1 MQRWI
6 SCLAAVLL
14 FASLGFG
21 GRAVIADES
30 AAGSDF
36 SGLKWRNIG
45 PAFMSGRI
53 ADVAW
58 HPEDNSVWYVAVGS
72 GGVWKTVN
80 AGVTWMPI
88 FDEQPSYSIGSVTLD
103 PSNPNTVWVG
113 TGENVGGRHV
123 AFGDGVY
130 RSDDG
135 GHTWSNMGL
144 KNSEHISKVIVHPED
159 SNTVWV
165 ASQGP
170 LWSKGGDRGL
180 YLSTDGGETWEK
192 TLGDDEWTGVT
203 DVVIDP
209 RDADVLYAATWQH
222 HRTVAAYMG
231 GGPESGIHRSTDGG
245 RTWQKLDKGLPEGN
259 IGKIGLA
266 ISASDPDVVYAA
278 LELNRREGAV
288 FRSANG
294 GASWERGADAVGG
307 GTGPHYYQELYAS
320 PHHFDWLYLVG
331 PTVQVSKDGGKT
343 FSPQVTPFQH
353 GDMHAINFHPTDPD
367 YLMMGTDGGLYES
380 FDLGEKWRFMANL
393 PVTQFYKLALD
404 DAEPFYN
411 IYGGTQDNSTQ
422 RGPSRTDNVHG
433 ILNSDWQVVLGG
445 DGHQPAT
452 EPGNPDIAYAQWQQ
466 GNLTRLDLTTGESVY
481 IKPQPAPGD
490 PAERYNWDSPIL
502 VSPHSP
508 TRLYFASQRV
518 WRSEDRGNDW
528 TAISGDLTR
537 NEDRMRLPLM
547 GKLWSWDAP
556 WDMFAMS
563 DYNTITSLAESPV
576 VEGLLYAGTDDGMI
590 QVSENG
596 GDSWRALEV
605 GKLPGVPATAF
616 VNDIRADLHDADT
629 VYVALDNHKYG
640 DFKPY
645 LLVSQN
651 RGRSWKNI
659 GNSLPD
665 RHLVWR
671 MVQDHERADLL
682 FAATEFGVF
691 FTLDA
696 GDSWH
701 KLWGGAPTIG
711 VRDLQIQRRENDLV
725 AGTFGRGIYV
735 LDDYSALRDLD
746 AETLAADASLFAP
759 RDARWYV
766 ERTLM
771 GARRLGSQGD
781 GFYAADN
788 PPTGAVFTYHL
799 AEGFTTREAQRQQ
812 DEKARLDQDQSV
824 GFVGWEAVEAERREE
839 APALKLVIR
848 DANDQVIRRV
858 DAPADKGFQRVAWN
872 LRHPYSGAVETP
884 ANWQGQMPQG
894 FLAMPGDYSA
904 ELVLL
909 KDGKTRSLAKPV
921 TFTVKRM
928 HEGALA
934 GAALEDV
941 DAFWRKLAAL
951 SGRFSAAK
959 YALEDAVEDVEVMQ
973 SMLAAA
979 AEAPGELDERLHAL
993 RQELYDLDQALSGH
1007 RSKQEV
1013 GDYEIHRVG
1022 NWLMH
1027 ATAGVASST
1036 YGPTPAHE
1044 RSLQYATD
1052 AFAPIHDR
1060 LNRVLTA
1067 DLPALRKA
1075 LLDLGA
1081 PWGRGQTLPER

>member
-1 MQRWI
+1 M
-6 SCLAAVLL
+6 AAVLL
-14 FASLGFG
+14 LAGLGFG
-21 GRAVIADES
+21 GPAVIAD
-30 AAGSDF
+30 DF
-36 SGLKWRNIG
+36 AEAPDFNGLEWRNIG

-58 HPEDNSVWYVAVGS
+58 HPDDSSVWYVAVGS

-80 AGVTWMPI
+80 AGVTWTPV
-88 FDEQPSYSIGSVTLD
+88 FDQQTAYSIGSVTLD
-103 PSNPNTVWVG
+103 PSNPETVWVG

-123 AFGDGVY
+123 AFGDGLY

-135 GHTWSNMGL
+135 GHSWTNMGL
-144 KNSEHISKVIVHPED
+144 ENSEHISKVIVHPED
-159 SNTVWV
+159 SNTLWV
-165 ASQGP
+165 AAQGP
-170 LWSKGGDRGL
+170 LWSKGGERGL
-180 YLSTDGGETWEK
+180 FLSTDGGETWEK

-203 DVVIDP
+203 DVIIDP
-209 RDADVLYAATWQH
+209 RDPGVLYAATWQH

-231 GGPESGIHRSTDGG
+231 GGPKSGIHRSLDGG
-245 RTWQKLDKGLPEGN
+245 RSWQKLENGLPDGN

-266 ISASDPDVVYAA
+266 ISATDPDVVYAA

-288 FRSANG
+288 FRSANR
-294 GASWERGADAVGG
+294 GASWTRGADAVGG

-320 PHHFDWLYLVG
+320 PHHHDWLYLVG
-331 PTVQVSKDGGKT
+331 PNVQVSKDGGKT
-343 FSPQVTPFQH
+343 FTPQITPFQH
-353 GDMHAINFHPTDPD
+353 GDMHAITFHPTDPD
-367 YLMMGTDGGLYES
+367 YIMMGTDGGLYES
-380 FDLGEKWRFMANL
+380 FDLGEKWRYMANL
-393 PVTQFYKLALD
+393 PITQFYKLALD

-433 ILNSDWQVVLGG
+433 ILNSDWRVVLGG

-481 IKPQPAPGD
+481 IKPQPAPGE
-490 PAERYNWDSPIL
+490 PPERYNWDSPIL
-502 VSPHSP
+502 VSPHKP

-537 NEDRMRLPLM
+537 NQDRMRLPLM
-547 GKLWSWDAP
+547 DRQWSWDAP
-556 WDMFAMS
+556 WDMYAMS

-576 VEGLLYAGTDDGMI
+576 VEGLLYAGTDDGLI
-590 QVSENG
+590 QISDNG
-596 GDSWRALEV
+596 GDSWRTLEV

-645 LLVSQN
+645 LLVSRN
-651 RGRSWKNI
+651 RGRSWSNI
-659 GNSLPD
+659 GDGLPD

-682 FAATEFGVF
+682 FAGTEFGVF

-696 GDSWH
+696 GGSWH
-701 KLWGGAPTIG
+701 KLWGAAPTIG

-725 AGTFGRGIYV
+725 AGTFGRGIYI

-746 AETLAADASLFAP
+746 AETLAAEASLFEP
-759 RDARWYV
+759 RDALWYI
-766 ERTLM
+766 ERSVM

-781 GFYAADN
+781 GLYAADN
-788 PPTGAVFTYHL
+788 PPFGAVFTYHL
-799 AEGFTTREAQRQQ
+799 AEGFSTLEAQRQQ
-812 DEKARLDQDQSV
+812 DEKARLDKGQNV
-824 GFVGWEAVEAERREE
+824 GFVGWDAVEAERRETP
-839 APALKLVIR
+839 PALKLIIR

-858 DAPADKGFQRVAWN
+858 DAPAGKGFQRVAWD

-884 ANWQGQMPQG
+884 PNWQGQQPRG

-904 ELVLL
+904 QLVLL
-909 KDGKTRSLAKPV
+909 KDGKTRSLTDPV
-921 TFTVKRM
+921 TVTVKRLY
-928 HEGALA
+928 EGALQ
-934 GAALEDV
+934 GAALEKV
-941 DAFWRKLAAL
+941 DAFWRELSAL
-951 SGRFSAAK
+951 SGRFSAAR
-959 YALEDAVEDVEVMQ
+959 YALDDAVEDVEVMQ
-973 SMLAAA
+973 SMLAATA
-979 AEAPGELDERLHAL
+979 QVPGELDERLHTL
-993 RQELYDLDQALSGH
+993 RQALYDLDQALSGH
-1007 RSKQEV
+1007 RSKQAI

-1027 ATAGVASST
+1027 ATAGVAGST

-1044 RSLQYATD
+1044 RSLRYAAE
-1052 AFAPIHDR
+1052 AFAPIRDR
-1060 LNRVLTA
+1060 LNSILTEE
-1067 DLPALRKA
+1067 LPELREA
-1075 LLDLGA
+1075 LLEHGA
-1081 PWGRGQTLPER
+1081 PWGRGQSIPED

>member
-1 MQRWI
+1 MQRWM
-6 SCLAAVLL
+6 SCMAAVLL
-14 FASLGFG
+14 FAGLGFG

-30 AAGSDF
+30 AEGPDF
-36 SGLKWRNIG
+36 SGLEWRNIG

-58 HPEDNSVWYVAVGS
+58 HPDDNSVWYVAVGS

-80 AGVTWMPI
+80 AGVTWTPI
-88 FDEQPSYSIGSVTLD
+88 FDQQTSYSIGSVTLD
-103 PSNPNTVWVG
+103 PSNPEIVWVG

-123 AFGDGVY
+123 AYGDGVY

-135 GHTWSNMGL
+135 GHSWTNMGL

-180 YLSTDGGETWEK
+180 FLSTDGGETWEK

-203 DVVIDP
+203 DVIMDP
-209 RDADVLYAATWQH
+209 RDPDVLYAATWQH

-231 GGPESGIHRSTDGG
+231 GGPESGVHRSLDGG
-245 RTWQKLDKGLPEGN
+245 RSWQKLENGLPDGN

-266 ISASDPDVVYAA
+266 ISATDPDVVYAA

-288 FRSANG
+288 FRSANR

-320 PHHFDWLYLVG
+320 PHHHDWLYLVG
-331 PTVQVSKDGGKT
+331 PNVQVSKDGGKT
-343 FSPQVTPFQH
+343 FTPQITPFQH
-353 GDMHAINFHPTDPD
+353 GDMHSINFHPTDPD

-380 FDLGEKWRFMANL
+380 FDLGEKWRYMANL
-393 PVTQFYKLALD
+393 PITQFYKLALD

-433 ILNSDWQVVLGG
+433 ILNSDWRVVLGG

-502 VSPHSP
+502 VSPHNP

-537 NEDRMRLPLM
+537 NQDRMRLPLM
-547 GKLWSWDAP
+547 DRQWSWDAP
-556 WDMFAMS
+556 WDMYAMS
-563 DYNTITSLAESPV
+563 DYNTITSLAESPL

-645 LLVSQN
+645 LLVSRN

-659 GNSLPD
+659 GDGLPD

-682 FAATEFGVF
+682 FAGTEFGVF

-701 KLWGGAPTIG
+701 KLWSNAPTIG

-746 AETLAADASLFAP
+746 AETLAAEASLFEP
-759 RDARWYV
+759 RDAWWYV
-766 ERTLM
+766 ERSVM

-781 GFYAADN
+781 GLYAADN
-788 PPTGAVFTYHL
+788 PPFGAVFTYHL
-799 AEGFTTREAQRQQ
+799 AEGFSTLEAQRQQ
-812 DEKARLDQDQSV
+812 DEKARLDKGQNV
-824 GFVGWEAVEAERREE
+824 GFVGWDAVEAERREA

-858 DAPADKGFQRVAWN
+858 DAPAEKGFQRVAWD

-884 ANWQGQMPQG
+884 PNWQGQPPRG
-894 FLAMPGDYSA
+894 FLAMPGDYTA

-909 KDGKTRSLAKPV
+909 RDGRTRSLADPV
-921 TFTVKRM
+921 TVTVRRL
-928 HEGALA
+928 HEGALQ
-934 GAALEDV
+934 GAALEEV
-941 DAFWRKLAAL
+941 DAFWKALSAL
-951 SGRFSAAK
+951 SGRFSAAR

-973 SMLAAA
+973 SMLAATA
-979 AEAPGELDERLHAL
+979 RVPGELDERLHTL

-1027 ATAGVASST
+1027 ATAGVAGST

-1044 RSLQYATD
+1044 RSLQYAAE
-1052 AFAPIHDR
+1052 AFAPIRDR
-1060 LNRVLTA
+1060 LNSILTE
-1067 DLPALRKA
+1067 DLPELREA
-1075 LLDLGA
+1075 LLERGA
-1081 PWGRGQTLPER
+1081 PWGRGQTIPED